1 MPVIKTNHN
10 KKCLRQKLNL
20 RHKSGGIKSL
30 KIIRINKSNK

>member
-1 MPVIKTNHN
+1 MSVIKQIII